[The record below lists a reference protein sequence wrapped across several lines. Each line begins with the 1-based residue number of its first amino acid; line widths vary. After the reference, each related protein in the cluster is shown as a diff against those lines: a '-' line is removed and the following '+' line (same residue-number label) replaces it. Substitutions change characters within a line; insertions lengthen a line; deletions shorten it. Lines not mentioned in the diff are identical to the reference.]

1 MNQPHAK
8 ISLILAMSAGAKSFQ
23 EEKNLMNL
31 TRREAQTLVLA
42 VGVAID
48 KERRAI
54 EQLLKGEVRADG
66 LKRVIQ
72 ERTQHVAELDRL
84 RSKLIAGAN

>member
-1 MNQPHAK
+1 
-8 ISLILAMSAGAKSFQ
+8 
-23 EEKNLMNL
+23 MNL